1 VPFFIGGILILLVL
15 VMAGRAFVNAD
26 PKKLGRFV
34 SWFLVSLAVLG
45 AATLVILLMVS
56 ERLGPALALLGFMAP
71 VLMRTKSI
79 WRRWLAAAGPTAGNV
94 SEVETS
100 YLRMRLDHDTG
111 AMSGM
116 VRLGRFT
123 GRRLDELSEA
133 ELMEF
138 WRECRVGD
146 EASARLM
153 ESYLDRLQPDWR
165 TATAGGGAGAGAR
178 AGPRTTADAM
188 TREEALAVLGLA
200 PDADAAAIKKAH
212 RDLMMKLHPDQ
223 GGSNYLA
230 AKINRA
236 KEILLG

>member
-1 VPFFIGGILILLVL
+1 MLALIGGVAILAGVLLLVYL
-15 VMAGRAFVNAD
+15 FVNAD

-45 AATLVILLMVS
+45 AATLLILLMVS
-56 ERLGPALALLGFMAP
+56 ERLGPALALVGFMAP

-79 WRRWLAAAGPTAGNV
+79 WRRWLAAAGPGTGNV

-100 YLRMRLDHDTG
+100 FLRMRLDHDTG
-111 AMSGM
+111 AMSGT
-116 VRLGRFT
+116 VRQGRFT
-123 GRRLDELSEA
+123 GRRLDELTEP

-138 WRECRVGD
+138 WRDCRVGD

-153 ESYLDRLQPDWR
+153 ESYLDRLRPDWR
-165 TATAGGGAGAGAR
+165 TATADGAGAGG
-178 AGPRTTADAM
+178 GPRSTADAM
-188 TREEALAVLGLA
+188 TREEAYAVLGLA
-200 PDADAAAIKKAH
+200 PGADAAAIKKAH

-223 GGSNYLA
+223 GGSTYLA

>member
-1 VPFFIGGILILLVL
+1 LL
-15 VMAGRAFVNAD
+15 
-26 PKKLGRFV
+26 
-34 SWFLVSLAVLG
+34 
-45 AATLVILLMVS
+45 ILLMVS
-56 ERLGPALALLGFMAP
+56 ERLGPALALVGFMAP
-71 VLMRTKSI
+71 VLMRTKAV
-79 WRRWLAAAGPTAGNV
+79 WRRWLSAAGPSTGNV

-116 VRLGRFT
+116 VRQGRFT
-123 GRRLDELSEA
+123 GRRLDELTEP

-165 TATAGGGAGAGAR
+165 SGAAGAGGAGADAG

-188 TREEALAVLGLA
+188 TRDEALAVLGLTQG
-200 PDADAAAIKKAH
+200 ADAAAIKKAH

-223 GGSNYLA
+223 GGSTYLA
-230 AKINRA
+230 TKINRA
-236 KEILLG
+236 KEILLGR